1 MLDAICRSIHGATG
15 RPARPLG
22 QRTAAGGSI
31 HRSSVL
37 ELEDGRSFFVKASD
51 RALPGVFAREAE
63 GLEALRHAADGLDLR
78 VPRVVARDDDAFL
91 VLEAI
96 TTGAPDPDFHA
107 RFGVALAE
115 LHRAGTADR
124 YGFPRDNYLGATPQ
138 PNGQSSDWVDFW
150 RRQRLGDQLERA
162 RRSGLGDRH
171 LFRLGDRLLGRLDDI
186 LPKSPT
192 PCLLHGDLWGGNYLC
207 DTDRR
212 PVLIDP
218 AAYYGDREADLA
230 MTRLFGGFPPAFER
244 SYQATWPLDPG
255 DAERALVY
263 ELHHWLNHLNLFGDG
278 YLSRCRRHLERL
290 VG

>member
-1 MLDAICRSIHGATG
+1 
-15 RPARPLG
+15 
-22 QRTAAGGSI
+22 
-31 HRSSVL
+31 
-37 ELEDGRSFFVKASD
+37 
-51 RALPGVFAREAE
+51 
-63 GLEALRHAADGLDLR
+63 
-78 VPRVVARDDDAFL
+78 
-91 VLEAI
+91 AI
-96 TTGAPDPDFHA
+96 TTGQPGPDFHV
-107 RFGVALAE
+107 RFGRDLAA
-115 LHRAGTADR
+115 LHRAAAADR

-138 PNGQSSDWVDFW
+138 PNARSSDWVDFW
-150 RRQRLGDQLERA
+150 RRHRLGDQLDRA

-171 LFRLGDRLLGRLDDI
+171 LLRLGDRLLERLDTF
-186 LPKSPT
+186 LPTAPT

-207 DTDRR
+207 DAAGR

-244 SYQATWPLDPG
+244 SYRAAWPLDAG

-278 YLSRCRRHLERL
+278 YAGQCRRYLERL